1 MRPPAAAYRDFA
13 ARRNLYDRIQ
23 KRHNPDRSVHF
34 EVDDAMGEGR
44 GEMKPPGMSSA
55 SSSLLQSSSRPPHAG
70 QGMLSRRIVEAPIF
84 PEHLCK
90 NLQPRPNDSSDTKC
104 IKLVL
109 ESMISQVCRWDK
121 HYGWARKI
129 YLKQNEIMISENI
142 DHIRKEINKRRSEL
156 ESRAE
161 AELGV
166 SAPWRRSRGRPSNKR
181 IDLKKAKEQQQQQ
194 QQKNAE
200 QQQMINPADI
210 SLSGD
215 DWGQKPIK
223 QEEETANGDSQRAD
237 RDTSK
242 KVSSDDESDSGGI
255 LMHIPPH
262 EARSRG
268 RPRKEEGERRRKEAE
283 EKIRKLRAEG
293 SDVRNMIDPTE
304 LHCICRQPFDDRKFY
319 VACSQCSQ
327 WFHGKCIG
335 LSEKRAK
342 RLCQFICHDCRAP
355 ENEDSEMEGEAF
367 KQAAHLDGADDEEV
381 DIEGEIEQMERER
394 ARIHVKEESH
404 DGGEEEEEEGKE
416 EEEEPLYCICHTP
429 YDDTKFYVGCD
440 NCPNWFHPSCVGI
453 TEIEAQTVEKFLCPD
468 CTDSEG
474 LEQQQQQHHQQG
486 PMDEK
491 QRKLHFLWDLYDAV
505 SQHQSAWPFLDSI
518 DTEEFSDYD
527 TVVKNPIDLSKIEQ
541 KLSNGAY
548 SNHIELHADLQLMIT
563 NAKQYHQKT
572 SDIYKCAETL
582 DAVIKNKLDEVYK
595 RK

>member
-1 MRPPAAAYRDFA
+1 
-13 ARRNLYDRIQ
+13 
-23 KRHNPDRSVHF
+23 
-34 EVDDAMGEGR
+34 
-44 GEMKPPGMSSA
+44 
-55 SSSLLQSSSRPPHAG
+55 
-70 QGMLSRRIVEAPIF
+70 MLSRRIVEAPIF